1 MSEIV
6 GIAEAKNDLSELI
19 NRAAYGGERIVLG
32 SRGKPKAAIV
42 GMADLQRLE
51 MLEKGQPQQ
60 PTINVIQIVKM
71 SDAGRQARDG
81 RAILADAA
89 TLRGQIA
96 AERAGQPLPDSV
108 EELRAIRLDRARP

>member
-42 GMADLQRLE
+42 GIADLQRLE
-51 MLEKGQPQQ
+51 MLEKGQPHQ
-60 PTINVIQIVKM
+60 PAMNVMQIVNM
-71 SDAGRQARDG
+71 AEAGRKRDG

-89 TLRGQIA
+89 AVRKHIA
-96 AERAGQPLPDSV
+96 SERAGLPLPDSV
-108 EELRAIRLDRARP
+108 DEVRAIRIERAGP